1 MTIDLIFEN
10 YPEPNITKTGFIN
23 ASIPLFLRY
32 NNQYKICDIEH
43 IYTRDNWVYPIA
55 IINPILE
62 KYMSDLSY
70 LIVIELTRVHIHA
83 HYKEDVE

>member
-23 ASIPLFLRY
+23 ASIPFFLRY
-32 NNQYKICDIEH
+32 NNQYKICDIQH
-43 IYTRDNWVYPIA
+43 IYTTDNWVYPIA

-62 KYMSDLSY
+62 KDVYINSSAMNENFFFKSY
-70 LIVIELTRVHIHA
+70 R
-83 HYKEDVE
+83 